1 MYQVVFNDNNNYK
14 INVKQGKNTLIVD
27 EQEINWD
34 LHQVNAHT
42 FHLIYKN
49 RSYTLE
55 LNEEEDKKYSIKL
68 NGKSVSVEL
77 KDKLDLL
84 LEKLGL
90 DAGDAG
96 KLQSIKAPM
105 PGLIVEV
112 KVKAGDQVKKGD
124 QLLILEAMKMENI
137 IKSPGE
143 GTVTAVNVKKG
154 DGVEKNHVMIRF

>member
-1 MYQVVFNDNNNYK
+1 MYQVVFNGGHKLQVDQDK
-14 INVKQGKNTLIVD
+14 DTMIVD
-27 EQEINWD
+27 GTKVEWD
-34 LHQVNAHT
+34 LHQVDEHT
-42 FHLIYKN
+42 FHIIHKN

-55 LNEEEDKKYSIKL
+55 IRKGE
-68 NGKSVSVEL
+68 GKSYDIKCNNKSASVNL

-90 DAGDAG
+90 DTADAG
-96 KLQSIKAPM
+96 KLQTIKAPM

-112 KVKAGDQVKKGD
+112 KVKAGDHVQKGE

-143 GTVTAVNVKKG
+143 GTVKAVKVKKG
-154 DGVEKNHVMIRF
+154 DGVEKNQVMIQF

>member
-1 MYQVVFNDNNNYK
+1 MYQVVFNGKDK
-14 INVKQGKNTLIVD
+14 VDVKQDKNIIIVD
-27 EQEINWD
+27 GREIDWD

-42 FHLIYKN
+42 FHLIYNN

-55 LNEEEDKKYSIKL
+55 ISEEEGKRYDIKL
-68 NGKSVSVEL
+68 NGKSISIEL

-90 DAGDAG
+90 DVGDAG

-112 KVKAGDQVKKGD
+112 KVNPGDQVKKGD

-143 GTVTAVNVKKG
+143 GTVKAVNVVKG
-154 DGVEKNHVMIRF
+154 DGVEKNQVMIQF

>member
-1 MYQVVFNDNNNYK
+1 MYQVVFNDK
-14 INVKQGKNTLIVD
+14 DKADVQQDKNIMIVD
-27 EQEINWD
+27 GQEINWD
-34 LHQVNAHT
+34 LHQVNEHT
-42 FHLIYKN
+42 FHLIYNN

-55 LNEEEDKKYSIKL
+55 ISEEEGKKFNIKL
-68 NGKSVSVEL
+68 NGKSVSIEL

-90 DAGDAG
+90 DIGDAG
-96 KLQSIKAPM
+96 KLQFIKAPM

-112 KVKAGDQVKKGD
+112 KVNPGDQVKKGD

-143 GTVTAVNVKKG
+143 GTVKAVNVKKG
-154 DGVEKNHVMIRF
+154 DGVEKNQVMIQF